1 MAEAARVIPFPER
14 KGGRRLTEAERVALF
29 DRLAGLNES
38 VPGGVPG
45 LLKRIEDAKG
55 ERE

>member
-1 MAEAARVIPFPER
+1 MADAARVIPFPER
-14 KGGRRLTEAERVALF
+14 KGGRRLTETERELF
-29 DRLAGLNES
+29 DRLAGLSES

-45 LLKRIEDAKG
+45 LLKRIEGAKG